1 MAVPTT
7 QIETYGNRFLE
18 PGSRSVQL
26 FERARKVLPGGNT
39 RTTVFSPPHPIYMS
53 EGAGCRVTDADGQTR
68 LDFLNNYTSLL
79 HGHGHPEVIAAAQ
92 AQVARGTAFAGPTEL
107 EIDLAEIIVA
117 RVPAIERIRFTNSG
131 TEAVMMAIKAA
142 RGYTGRPKV
151 AKFEGFYHGTYDPA
165 EVSVTPTAEAGGS
178 AHEPTAVS
186 ETAGL
191 APGTLESTVVL
202 PYNDRASVE
211 RILEREASQLAAVI
225 VDPLAN
231 GAGFPEPDHEFLRF
245 LREVTRRHGILLI
258 ADEIISFRIDY
269 AGASA
274 RFGFTPDLVTL
285 GKIIGGGFPVGA
297 VGGSAEVMGVF
308 DPTAGRPR
316 VPHGGTF
323 NANPVTMAAGA
334 AAMRLWTRETV
345 VRLER
350 LGDDLRERANLVLDE
365 AGLALKLTGQGSL
378 FRIMPKAAQA
388 DYRSGLPD
396 ARLAGQR
403 RELHLRLLGA
413 GILMS
418 PTGLGCVSTPMDE
431 SQVGE
436 LVEAV
441 RTSAT
446 AMSAAQ

>member
-1 MAVPTT
+1 MAVPTIPT
-7 QIETYGNRFLE
+7 ETYGNRFLE
-18 PGSRSVQL
+18 PGSRSAAL
-26 FERARKVLPGGNT
+26 FERARRLLPGGNT
-39 RTTVFSPPHPIYMS
+39 RTTVFTQPHPIYMA
-53 EGAGCRVTDADGQTR
+53 EGSGCTVTDADGQTR

-107 EIDLAEIIVA
+107 EVDLAEIIVD

-142 RGYTGRPKV
+142 RGYTGRPKL

-165 EVSVTPTAEAGGS
+165 EVSVAPTIEAGGS
-178 AHEPTAVS
+178 ADDPTPVS

-191 APGTLESTVVL
+191 APGTLESSVIL
-202 PYNDRASVE
+202 PYNNRAAVE
-211 RILEREASQLAAVI
+211 RILEREAGQLAAVI

-231 GAGFPEPDHEFLRF
+231 GAGFPEPDPEFLRF
-245 LREVTRRHGILLI
+245 LRDVTRKHGILLI
-258 ADEIISFRIDY
+258 ADEIISFRIGY
-269 AGASA
+269 RGASA

-334 AAMRLWTRETV
+334 AAMRLWTEPAIA
-345 VRLER
+345 RLER
-350 LGDDLRERANLVLDE
+350 LGDDLRERANWVLDE
-365 AGLALKLTGQGSL
+365 SGLAFKLTGQGSL
-378 FRIMPKAAQA
+378 FRIMPKAADR
-388 DYRSGLPD
+388 DYRSGLAD
-396 ARLAGQR
+396 AKGAAQR

-413 GILMS
+413 GILTS
-418 PTGLGCVSTPMDE
+418 PTGLGCLSTPMGE
-431 SQVGE
+431 EQVTE
-436 LVEAV
+436 IVEAI
-441 RTSAT
+441 RTST
-446 AMSAAQ
+446 AAMAG